1 MIQILIIKLK
11 RIKYI
16 KLDQKN
22 EIAGIPLFEKQI
34 IAILKENN
42 TISNDKGD
50 KNIIL
55 VISFEILIAF
65 DIIFNYRQLNLN
77 LFIINKS
84 SKLKPNDTYFNL
96 ADNNIMNRKR
106 ESNNN
111 IIDIEALYFNKPE
124 QGLSNEPKIIENGL
138 VNHDIF
144 AFKDGNTNS
153 DIK

>member
-16 KLDQKN
+16 ELDQKN

-84 SKLKPNDTYFNL
+84 SKLKPNYTYFNL

-111 IIDIEALYFNKPE
+111 IINIEALYFNKF
-124 QGLSNEPKIIENGL
+124 
-138 VNHDIF
+138 DF
-144 AFKDGNTNS
+144 
-153 DIK
+153 